1 MNSISSNDLKQNLA
15 KAKQL
20 AANEP
25 LLITAQNEPSYVL
38 MSYAAYQ
45 QLYPKTNAERVGM
58 RAEDAL
64 QIDEDFAFERITIS
78 ERETDF

>member
-1 MNSISSNDLKQNLA
+1 
-15 KAKQL
+15 
-20 AANEP
+20 
-25 LLITAQNEPSYVL
+25 